1 MIASTAARRTG
12 DASATAAVL
21 GGPTVCGTAA
31 VAVTASKTSVTIAR
45 KAFGGCVLVCP
56 RLLNWWS
63 LGIVRSLTR
72 LRRVRDD
79 VLEAVACGLRE
90 LESEIVL
97 AGRMF

>member
-1 MIASTAARRTG
+1 
-12 DASATAAVL
+12 
-21 GGPTVCGTAA
+21 
-31 VAVTASKTSVTIAR
+31 
-45 KAFGGCVLVCP
+45 
-56 RLLNWWS
+56 LLHWWS
-63 LGIVRSLTR
+63 LGIVRSRTR